1 MDTLRQIKTGPS
13 GPVEGNAQSNVNSLE
28 ANPLEAD
35 KLERLK
41 KRFDELQTGR
51 HLPFKEQCGRL
62 RGEIQAIGDK
72 VRDLRIAATERPLE
86 EDEVGELRANVMLAY
101 RHLEDARMRIG
112 KVLQVWEGGV
122 SIYDKASTHPGVNAG
137 AQTPEGDTQG

>member
-1 MDTLRQIKTGPS
+1 MQ
-13 GPVEGNAQSNVNSLE
+13 NNVNFSE
-28 ANPLEAD
+28 
-35 KLERLK
+35 KSRVERF
-41 KRFDELQTGR
+41 RERVDGVTPQAVETAR
-51 HLPFKEQCGRL
+51 HISFEGQCGRL
-62 RGEIQAIGDK
+62 RGEIRAIGDK

-122 SIYDKASTHPGVNAG
+122 SIYDKASTDPGINVG
-137 AQTPEGDTQG
+137 AQTPEGETQG